1 MPAHD
6 AGLTILPKKKKK
18 TLKVTKLT
26 SCMNFRMIQAVIKCF
41 ERSTVERIEENS
53 KVSRCL
59 FIRCKYGH
67 CEMRNKKLINRR
79 NDITQGWQFCSPLI
93 SHWKRKRKKKK
104 DKKLSQH
111 GVFVVGHPAKFYPRR
126 TGLNFVERTDHVAVL
141 VV

>member
-26 SCMNFRMIQAVIKCF
+26 SCMNFRMIQAVIKFF

-53 KVSRCL
+53 NMSRCL
-59 FIRCKYGH
+59 FIRCTYSH

-93 SHWKRKRKKKK
+93 SPWKRKGKKR
-104 DKKLSQH
+104 KLSQH
-111 GVFVVGHPAKFYPRR
+111 GVLVVGYLAKYCPRR
-126 TGLNFVERTDHVAVL
+126 KGLNFVERSDHVADL